1 MKNSIIYGLVLVLAL
16 SASCQQGGKSVKL
29 QSNIDSVSYAIGVLV
44 GTNNLKQLE
53 NAPGGGEINKEAMAA
68 AFSAS
73 TLGKDSII
81 TPEQAQALVQKF
93 FEGAS
98 QRQSQKNLEEGNA
111 YLEKNKARE
120 GVTTTPS
127 GLQYEVI
134 TEGTGPKPTAA
145 DQVRVHYHGTLIDG
159 KVFDSSVDRG
169 EPVVFGVG
177 QVIPGWTE
185 ALQLMP
191 VGSKWKIYLPSN
203 IAYGERGAGGD
214 IGPNAA
220 LIFEVELLEIVKP
233 DAAAPT
239 K

>member
-1 MKNSIIYGLVLVLAL
+1 MKNSIIYGLVVVLAL
-16 SASCQQGGKSVKL
+16 SASCQQTGKKVKL
-29 QSNIDSVSYAIGVLV
+29 ESNIDSVSYAIGVLV
-44 GTNNLKQLE
+44 GANNLKQLE
-53 NAPGGGEINKEAMAA
+53 TAPGGDEINKEAMAA
-68 AFSAS
+68 AFRAA
-73 TLGKDSII
+73 TLNEDSVI
-81 TPEQAQALVQKF
+81 TPEQAQTLVQKF
-93 FEGAS
+93 FESAGD
-98 QRQSQKNLEEGNA
+98 RQAQKNLEEGNA
-111 YLEKNKARE
+111 FLEKNKARA
-120 GVTTTPS
+120 GVTTTES

-134 TEGTGPKPTAA
+134 TAGTGPMPAAA
-145 DQVRVHYHGTLIDG
+145 DQVRVNYHGTLIDG

-220 LIFEVELLEIVKP
+220 LIFEVELREIVP
-233 DAAAPT
+233 AEPT

>member
-1 MKNSIIYGLVLVLAL
+1 MKNSIIYGLVVVLAL
-16 SASCQQGGKSVKL
+16 SASCQQSGKSVKL

-44 GTNNLKQLE
+44 GSNNLKQLE
-53 NAPGGGEINKEAMAA
+53 TAPGGGEISKEVMASAFRA
-68 AFSAS
+68 ASMGEEAAL
-73 TLGKDSII
+73 TD
-81 TPEQAQALVQKF
+81 EQANELVRKF
-93 FEGAS
+93 FESAS
-98 QRQSQKNLEEGNA
+98 QREAQTALEEGNA
-111 YLEKNKARE
+111 FLEKNKARE
-120 GVTTTPS
+120 GVTTTQS

-134 TEGTGPKPTAA
+134 TAGTGALPVAT

-169 EPVVFGVG
+169 EPVVFGVN

-214 IGPNAA
+214 IGPNSV

-233 DAAAPT
+233 GAE

>member
-1 MKNSIIYGLVLVLAL
+1 MKNSIIYGLVVVMAL
-16 SASCQQGGKSVKL
+16 SASCQQSGKSVKL

-44 GTNNLKQLE
+44 GSNNLKQLE
-53 NAPGGGEINKEAMAA
+53 TAPGGGDISKEVMAA
-68 AFSAS
+68 AFRAAS
-73 TLGKDSII
+73 MGEEAALTD
-81 TPEQAQALVQKF
+81 EQANELVRKF
-93 FEGAS
+93 FESAS
-98 QRQSQKNLEEGNA
+98 EREAQKALEEGNA
-111 YLEKNKARE
+111 FLEKNKARA
-120 GVTTTPS
+120 GVTTTES
-127 GLQYEVI
+127 GLQYEII
-134 TEGTGPKPTAA
+134 TAGTGALPVAT

-169 EPVVFGVG
+169 EPVVFGVN

-214 IGPNAA
+214 IGPNSV

-233 DAAAPT
+233 GAE